1 MVTKDRMLA
10 AKVRGLK
17 ELQRELRAADPEL
30 ARQLQQVNKRLVEGV
45 ANEARSAAG
54 PSVSTRAK
62 GSIRPQASGREARV
76 TAGGARVPEFYGQ
89 EFGGGARPRT
99 RQFPPHRGREGYF
112 LWPTVR
118 RRLRTASDEWADIF
132 DDIFGRQARIG
143 GS

>member
-10 AKVRGLK
+10 AEVRGLK

-30 ARQLQQVNKRLVEGV
+30 ARRLQQVNKRLVESV
-45 ANEARSAAG
+45 ADEARGAAG
-54 PSVSTRAK
+54 ASVSTRSKA
-62 GSIRPQASGREARV
+62 SIRPQASGREARV

-89 EFGGGARPRT
+89 EFGGGARSRT

-118 RRLRTASDEWADIF
+118 KRLRTAFDDWNRIF
-132 DDIFGRQARIG
+132 DELFEV
-143 GS
+143 